1 MKSFATILALAFVAV
16 NAASKGEEARAAAE
30 GNAWGPGGNPD
41 KGGDDEGSN
50 GNAWG
55 PGGNPDKGGNGGD
68 NNGNAYGPD
77 GKRVLEGKAYAY
89 GKDKESKENGGNAW
103 GPGGNPD
110 KGGNGGDN
118 NGNAYGPDGKRVLEG
133 KAYAYGKDKE
143 SRGNRW
149 GPGGNPDKGGNGGDN
164 SGNAYGPD
172 NGAPALGGASLG
184 AKGGNGKRS
193 NGATMVRAN
202 CKDMSDDSMM
212 KLFARAHSIEADG
225 SGNEIKS

>member
-1 MKSFATILALAFVAV
+1 MKSFATILTLAFVAV

-50 GNAWG
+50 
-55 PGGNPDKGGNGGD
+55 
-68 NNGNAYGPD
+68 
-77 GKRVLEGKAYAY
+77 
-89 GKDKESKENGGNAW
+89 GNAW